1 MKPKVWYITLILIM
15 VAGILA
21 GCGGDAS
28 TSSEEE
34 ASVAS
39 AESSDSENY
48 SSSALDA
55 SYEGAL
61 PVSSQLALGI
71 FRMEGTAN
79 AVTPEQAGK
88 LRPLWQAIQGGS
100 LQSDAE
106 TNAVLKQIE
115 GALTSEQ
122 LSAISAMQLTFE
134 DMGIWMQE
142 QGLNFGPLPN
152 ATGVPGG
159 AGLGGFRNLSEEERQ
174 AMRATAEAGGMGGF
188 GNMSEEEEEER
199 AARRATAEASGMNFP
214 GTGRA
219 GAGRGQLSFIAE
231 PLVELLAARVAD

>member
-1 MKPKVWYITLILIM
+1 MKLKVWYITLILILL
-15 VAGILA
+15 AGILT

-28 TSSEEE
+28 TSSEEGV
-34 ASVAS
+34 SVAS

-71 FRMEGTAN
+71 FRLERTDN

-88 LRPLWQAIQGGS
+88 LLLLWQAIQGGS

-106 TNAVLKQIE
+106 TSAVLKQIE
-115 GALTSEQ
+115 GAMTPEQ

-134 DMGIWMQE
+134 DMGTWMQE
-142 QGLNFGPLPN
+142 QGLNFGPPPN

-159 AGLGGFRNLSEEERQ
+159 AGPGGFANMSEEERQ

-188 GNMSEEEEEER
+188 GNMSEEER
-199 AARRATAEASGMNFP
+199 AARRATAEASGMTFP
-214 GTGRA
+214 GAGRA
-219 GAGRGQLSFIAE
+219 GAGRGQLSLVAG
-231 PLVELLAARVAD
+231 PLIELLAARVAE